1 MGQRVGK
8 KVEDHSEDAAMEV
21 ETGGEA
27 DGAPPGP
34 VQGSPV
40 APCADAAGAAERR
53 PPANLL
59 HTLPTERGGISMLE
73 QVAAMKMDAEAQEP
87 VMKLIAELLDQTVER
102 NDGLGRSTALAAFEG
117 EKAPVRAG
125 AYVRRIAKYGGCSA
139 CCFAIGLIYLKRL
152 KRRESTVCLTSCNF
166 QRLFLVAVMLAAKF
180 LDDSY
185 YSNKHW
191 AEVGGISTAELNCLE
206 LEFLFRLG
214 FSLALSREEY
224 DDYVRLLAGGEQ
236 APAPKHEAVAP
247 PQLVRVASDSMK
259 ADADGMGDKTP
270 SYTDVA
276 AAATAF

>member
-8 KVEDHSEDAAMEV
+8 KVEDHSEHAAMEV
-21 ETGGEA
+21 EHGGEE
-27 DGAPPGP
+27 GAPPGP

-53 PPANLL
+53 PPASSMP
-59 HTLPTERGGISMLE
+59 HTLATEYGGISMLE
-73 QVAAMKMDAEAQEP
+73 QVAAMKVDAEAQEP
-87 VMKLIAELLDQTVER
+87 VVKLIAELLEETVAR
-102 NDGLGRSTALAAFEG
+102 NDSLGRSTALAAFEG

-191 AEVGGISTAELNCLE
+191 AEVGGMSTTELNCLE
-206 LEFLFRLG
+206 LEFLFRVG

-224 DDYVRLLAGGEQ
+224 DDYVRLLAGDEQ
-236 APAPKHEAVAP
+236 ARAPTSEAVAA
-247 PQLVRVASDSMK
+247 PQFARVTSDSMK
-259 ADADGMGDKTP
+259 VDADGMGDKTP
-270 SYTDVA
+270 SFTDVA

>member
-1 MGQRVGK
+1 
-8 KVEDHSEDAAMEV
+8 
-21 ETGGEA
+21 
-27 DGAPPGP
+27 

-53 PPANLL
+53 PPASSMP
-59 HTLPTERGGISMLE
+59 HTLATEYGGISMLE
-73 QVAAMKMDAEAQEP
+73 QVAAMKVDAEAQEP
-87 VMKLIAELLDQTVER
+87 VVKLIAELLEETVAR
-102 NDGLGRSTALAAFEG
+102 NDSLGRSTALAAFEG

-191 AEVGGISTAELNCLE
+191 AEVGGMSTTELNCLE
-206 LEFLFRLG
+206 LEFLFRVG

-224 DDYVRLLAGGEQ
+224 DDYVRLLAGDEQ
-236 APAPKHEAVAP
+236 ARAPTSEAVAA
-247 PQLVRVASDSMK
+247 PQFARVTSDSMK
-259 ADADGMGDKTP
+259 VDADGMGDKTP
-270 SYTDVA
+270 SFTDVA

>member
-1 MGQRVGK
+1 MGHG
-8 KVEDHSEDAAMEV
+8 AMMQIDDE
-21 ETGGEA
+21 
-27 DGAPPGP
+27 GAPPGP
-34 VQGSPV
+34 CQGSPL
-40 APCADAAGAAERR
+40 CANASGAAERR
-53 PPANLL
+53 PEVAPDA
-59 HTLPTERGGISMLE
+59 HTLATESGGMTMLE
-73 QVAAMKMDAEAQEP
+73 LVARMKEDAAQQEHL
-87 VMKLIAELLDQTVER
+87 VKLIADLLDETVAR
-102 NDGLGRSTALAAFEG
+102 NDSIGRKSVLTAFEG

-152 KRRESTVCLTSCNF
+152 KRREHSVCLTSCNF

-191 AEVGGISTAELNCLE
+191 AEVGGMSTAELNCLE

-224 DDYVRLLAGGEQ
+224 DHYVRLLAGDEHSPKQ
-236 APAPKHEAVAP
+236 QDAPAGK
-247 PQLVRVASDSMK
+247 RTSSM
-259 ADADGMGDKTP
+259 GEKTP
-270 SYTDVA
+270 SFTDVS

>member
-1 MGQRVGK
+1 MGQRAAK
-8 KVEDHSEDAAMEV
+8 KVEEHGEGAPMELD
-21 ETGGEA
+21 GELLS
-27 DGAPPGP
+27 GSAPPGP

-40 APCADAAGAAERR
+40 APCADAGGTPDRHPQAYQ
-53 PPANLL
+53 L

-73 QVAAMKMDAEAQEP
+73 QIAAMKADATLQEP
-87 VMKLIAELLDQTVER
+87 VVKLIAELLDETVAR
-102 NDGLGRSTALAAFEG
+102 NDSLGRSTALSAFEG

-224 DDYVRLLAGGEQ
+224 DDYVRLLSGE
-236 APAPKHEAVAP
+236 ERV
-247 PQLVRVASDSMK
+247 PQITRAASDSMK
-259 ADADGMGDKTP
+259 VESEGMGEKIP